1 MSRVLSHLLHSAI
14 VCVLTFQSFSAFAQS
29 LEPEITAPPVQWT
42 RSHNYDVQ
50 HYRIK
55 VSFDWKEKSVTGET
69 TITLK
74 PFPNDLSEVEFDAGQ
89 MDIQAVKLAQGTP
102 LKFRYVNN
110 QKLIIT
116 LDKKYSANNKLAITI
131 NYVAK
136 PVNSQALAFI
146 SPTDTDKTRPYQI
159 WSQGEAQTN
168 HYWFPCYDAPNDKA
182 TSEVIATVED
192 KFQVISNGKLVSVQ
206 ANPLKKTKTFHW
218 LMNQPFSSYLIS
230 IIVGEYAEVKD
241 RFKNTPVSS
250 FVYKN
255 QVQEARAS
263 LGKLPQMVAYFSKK
277 IGYDYPYPKYA
288 QIMVRDFPGAMENI
302 TATTMS
308 DTAVHD
314 KRAHLDLSSDD
325 LIAHELSHSWF
336 GNLLT
341 CRDWSEL
348 WLNESFATFMEGVWI
363 EYDKGKDDYL
373 YKMYG
378 NQQGYFQAWNGG
390 LRRPIVTNL
399 YSDPDALFDA
409 YAYPRGGAVVNMLR
423 FVLGEEMFWKAI
435 RHYVK
440 KHQWQN
446 VETQQLVVAI
456 EDVTGQNLQWFFDQ
470 WLYKMGHPVF
480 EITSMYDEKAKTI
493 KLNVKQTQKP
503 DEQRKWFAS
512 PAFFT
517 MPVDV
522 AITTASGEKV
532 HRVFINKSEQTL
544 SFAVDGKPLIINFDK
559 GNYLIK
565 EMKFNRS
572 DDELAYQLLHDS
584 DVMGRTL
591 AAIELKARKSEA
603 MTKALAQA
611 ATKDKFYGVRL
622 EATQALAE
630 IKTDAA
636 KAALL
641 EVLKDSNS
649 QVRRVAIKGLGDFN
663 DAGVADTFINIINTD
678 QSYFAIADAARAL
691 GQTDSPKAFE
701 ALLIASKM
709 DSWQGTIR
717 TGAIAGLAA
726 LRDPRSVDIALQ
738 YAAAGNPAELRAQA
752 IALLGA
758 IGKDNPKAFDALIV
772 ALKEDSASLQLKFN
786 ILNALVELGD
796 ARAIPVLEEA
806 LKEPGLPPFVVS
818 IINSTITQLKNPAKD

>member
-116 LDKKYSANNKLAITI
+116 LDKKYSANSKLAITI
-131 NYVAK
+131 NYVAR

-480 EITSMYDEKAKTI
+480 EITSTYDENAKTI

-532 HRVFINKSEQTL
+532 HRVFINKAEQTL

-649 QVRRVAIKGLGDFN
+649 QVRRIAIKGLGDLN
-663 DAGVADTFINIINTD
+663 DAGLADTFINIINTD

-701 ALLIASKM
+701 ALLVASKM

-772 ALKEDSASLQLKFN
+772 ALKEETASLQLKFN

-806 LKEPGLPPFVVS
+806 LKEPGLPPFVIS

>member
-116 LDKKYSANNKLAITI
+116 LDKKYSANSKLAITI
-131 NYVAK
+131 NYVAR

-532 HRVFINKSEQTL
+532 HRVFINKAEQTL

-649 QVRRVAIKGLGDFN
+649 QVRRIAIKGLGDLN
-663 DAGVADTFINIINTD
+663 DAGLADTFINIINTD

-701 ALLIASKM
+701 ALLVASKM

-772 ALKEDSASLQLKFN
+772 ALKEETASLQLKFN

-806 LKEPGLPPFVVS
+806 LKEPGLPPFVIS

>member
-116 LDKKYSANNKLAITI
+116 LDKKYSANSKLAITI
-131 NYVAK
+131 NYVAR

-503 DEQRKWFAS
+503 DVQRKWFAS